1 MKCPP
6 AYIPSRI
13 FEHASNDMNTHKFSL
28 FLEQKEQKS
37 TLSYPEDEKT
47 NTELYML
54 YFLIIV
60 FIYTTYL

>member
-13 FEHASNDMNTHKFSL
+13 FEHATNDINTHKFSL
-28 FLEQKEQKS
+28 FLQERN
-37 TLSYPEDEKT
+37 TLPYPEDDKY
-47 NTELYML
+47 NIELYML
-54 YFLIIV
+54 YFLVII